1 MRSLLWVTLL
11 SIASLQAQN
20 SKALPAIAAIEM
32 GLSPLEVFFTDYR
45 SQYKNGYSSYLELEI
60 RNRGKLQTIVGFQ
73 YHRWLMDDQFA
84 PINHA
89 RNYDFYLALAKEIQ
103 FQKHRFQLL
112 MPLGISVLVSDNNFE
127 AYRGHAH
134 VPSKFGPFLGLR
146 AKYAYPINEHISSG
160 IYVGAFTSISIVFGI
175 STTYS
180 L

>member
-1 MRSLLWVTLL
+1 M
-11 SIASLQAQN
+11 
-20 SKALPAIAAIEM
+20 
-32 GLSPLEVFFTDYR
+32 EVFFTDYR
-45 SQYKNGYSSYLELEI
+45 SQYKNGYSCYLELEI

-73 YHRWLMDDQFA
+73 YHRWFMEDQYE

-89 RNYDFYLALAKEIQ
+89 RNYDFYLALAKEFQ

-112 MPLGISVLVSDNNFE
+112 MPLGLSVLVSDNDFE
-127 AYRGHAH
+127 EYRGHAH

-146 AKYAYPINEHISSG
+146 AKYSYAINQHISSG
-160 IYVGAFTSISIVFGI
+160 LYVGAFTTGAITIGI